1 MVGGEDYNTH
11 VLFRRAK
18 NLFCRECDMVILKAA
33 AILVAGYLLGSL
45 SASILLSR
53 TAWGGDVRGH
63 GSGNAGATNMARVY
77 GLGAGFVTL
86 GCDMLKAIAATWLGS
101 LLLGDAGLAMGGV
114 ACMAGHCFPVFHE
127 FKGGKGIS
135 VGAALG
141 LMIDWRVF
149 LAIILVFLI
158 VAFLSRKV
166 SLGSLAA
173 SVAITV
179 FSLIFA
185 VSTPKLI
192 LAIIAMCIAVFQHRG
207 NIRRLLQGTEPDFKA
222 ADGDKRK

>member
-1 MVGGEDYNTH
+1 
-11 VLFRRAK
+11 
-18 NLFCRECDMVILKAA
+18 MVILKAA

-101 LLLGDAGLAMGGV
+101 LLLGDAGLALGGV

>member
-1 MVGGEDYNTH
+1 
-11 VLFRRAK
+11 
-18 NLFCRECDMVILKAA
+18 MVILKAA

-101 LLLGDAGLAMGGV
+101 LLLGDAGLAIGGV

>member
-101 LLLGDAGLAMGGV
+101 LLLGDAGLAIGGV

>member
-1 MVGGEDYNTH
+1 
-11 VLFRRAK
+11 
-18 NLFCRECDMVILKAA
+18 MVILKAA
-33 AILVAGYLLGSL
+33 VILVAGYLLGSL

-53 TAWGGDVRGH
+53 TAWGGDVRGK

-86 GCDMLKAIAATWLGS
+86 GCDMLKAILATWLGS
-101 LLLGDAGLAMGGV
+101 LLLGDAGLALGGV

-149 LAIILVFLI
+149 VCIILVFLV
-158 VAFLSRKV
+158 VAFLSKKV

-173 SVAITV
+173 SLAITV
-179 FSLIFA
+179 FSLVFA

-192 LAIIAMCIAVFQHRG
+192 LAIVAMCLAVFQHRG
-207 NIRRLLQGTEPDFKA
+207 NIRRLLNGTEPDFKA
-222 ADGDKRK
+222 AGTGKKKE